1 MFLQKGQ
8 SKIMNSPITRRV
20 RKPATNLPTHLMRKS
35 MSLDNMAVN
44 NPESAGKLIDTCEKY
59 LHQKNGV
66 SAELAEEEEEECAV
80 TAEFDKVTDPESN
93 PKELGT
99 DTKFNEVSTRVDGN
113 FSASYGTLP
122 RSISRSRNISRS
134 LVPKMRK
141 FFEKSR
147 SCDPDLPQVK
157 ITIHNDPNNGNTRG
171 SHSTADGTESA
182 RSSFVMLSPGE
193 ASRSPSGST
202 ITLSDVSDDRSRLQG
217 KNKGFVN
224 KCVTKV
230 RSFMGKSQERE

>member
-1 MFLQKGQ
+1 LTLNKGH
-8 SKIMNSPITRRV
+8 SKVTSSPLVRRP
-20 RKPATNLPTHLMRKS
+20 RKTPTKSNTNVIRKS
-35 MSLDNMAVN
+35 ISMDNVSVN
-44 NPESAGKLIDTCEKY
+44 NPESAVKLLASCEQY
-59 LHQKNGV
+59 LNEKSED
-66 SAELAEEEEEECAV
+66 SAEQAEKEECAV
-80 TAEFDKVTDPESN
+80 TAVFDKVIHPESD
-93 PKELGT
+93 PKELET
-99 DTKFNEVSTRVDGN
+99 DTKFNEVSTKVDGN

-134 LVPKMRK
+134 IVPKMRK

-147 SCDPDLPQVK
+147 SCDPELPQVK

-171 SHSTADGTESA
+171 SRSTTDGTESA

-193 ASRSPSGST
+193 TSRSPTGST
-202 ITLSDVSDDRSRLQG
+202 VTLSDVSDERSRHQG

>member
-1 MFLQKGQ
+1 M
-8 SKIMNSPITRRV
+8 RRV
-20 RKPATNLPTHLMRKS
+20 RKSSTKPQSNIMRKS
-35 MSLDNMAVN
+35 ISMDNMAVN
-44 NPESAGKLIDTCEKY
+44 NPQSAGKGNDSCEKY
-59 LHQKNGV
+59 RNEKTSE
-66 SAELAEEEEEECAV
+66 SADLAEEEECAV
-80 TAEFDKVTDPESN
+80 TALFDKVTNPESN
-93 PKELGT
+93 LKELGT

-122 RSISRSRNISRS
+122 RSISRTRNISRS

-157 ITIHNDPNNGNTRG
+157 ITIPNNGNTRS
-171 SHSTADGTESA
+171 SHSTTDGTESA
-182 RSSFVMLSPGE
+182 RSSFVMLSPGD
-193 ASRSPSGST
+193 ASRSPTGST
-202 ITLSDVSDDRSRLQG
+202 ITLSDGSDERSRLDG

>member
-1 MFLQKGQ
+1 V
-8 SKIMNSPITRRV
+8 RRV
-20 RKPATNLPTHLMRKS
+20 RKPSTNLSTNMMRKS
-35 MSLDNMAVN
+35 ISMDNMAVN
-44 NPESAGKLIDTCEKY
+44 NPESAGKLIDSCVKY
-59 LHQKNGV
+59 LNEKNEE
-66 SAELAEEEEEECAV
+66 SADLAEEEEECAV
-80 TAEFDKVTDPESN
+80 TAVYDKVTNPESN
-93 PKELGT
+93 LKELGT

-193 ASRSPSGST
+193 VSRSPTGST
-202 ITLSDVSDDRSRLQG
+202 ITLSDASDERSRLQG

>member
-1 MFLQKGQ
+1 V
-8 SKIMNSPITRRV
+8 RRV
-20 RKPATNLPTHLMRKS
+20 RKPSTKVPSNIMRKS
-35 MSLDNMAVN
+35 ISMDNMAVN
-44 NPESAGKLIDTCEKY
+44 NPQSAGKLIDSCEKY
-59 LHQKNGV
+59 LNEKNGE
-66 SAELAEEEEEECAV
+66 SADLAEEEECAV
-80 TAEFDKVTDPESN
+80 TALFDKVTNPESN

-122 RSISRSRNISRS
+122 RSVSRNRNISRS

-147 SCDPDLPQVK
+147 SCDPDLPQLK
-157 ITIHNDPNNGNTRG
+157 ITIHNDPNNGNTR
-171 SHSTADGTESA
+171 SSRSTADGTESA
-182 RSSFVMLSPGE
+182 RSSFVMLSPAD
-193 ASRSPSGST
+193 ASRSPTGST
-202 ITLSDVSDDRSRLQG
+202 ITLSDGSEERSRLHG

-230 RSFMGKSQERE
+230 RSLMGKSQERD

>member
-1 MFLQKGQ
+1 M
-8 SKIMNSPITRRV
+8 RRV
-20 RKPATNLPTHLMRKS
+20 RKSSTKPPSNVMRKS
-35 MSLDNMAVN
+35 ISMDNMSVN
-44 NPESAGKLIDTCEKY
+44 NPDSAGKLINSCEQY
-59 LHQKNGV
+59 LNEKTEE
-66 SAELAEEEEEECAV
+66 SADRAAEEECAV
-80 TAEFDKVTDPESN
+80 TAMLDKVMNPESN

-99 DTKFNEVSTRVDGN
+99 DTKFNEVATRVDGN

-134 LVPKMRK
+134 IVPKMRK

-147 SCDPDLPQVK
+147 SCDPELPQVK
-157 ITIHNDPNNGNTRG
+157 ITIHNDPNNGNTRS

-182 RSSFVMLSPGE
+182 RSSFVMLSPGDT
-193 ASRSPSGST
+193 SRSPTGST
-202 ITLSDVSDDRSRLQG
+202 ITLSDGSDERSRLQG

-230 RSFMGKSQERE
+230 RSFIGKSQERE